1 LLLLLML
8 RGGGRRSKA
17 LTSVVVGR
25 SCASTGRIGM
35 RMGKEGI
42 RAAVIYSTAA
52 AAMVPNWRRRCWC
65 SRVLLQV
72 SAAVGEWPGATGTCY
87 TPPSAHATVRLLK
100 QRLVTGVVRN
110 GIVRHVDALNAL
122 KAHHLVSGLRTRTER
137 QAATKATAKT
147 AVWTVEKPEGG
158 KDFVGVDR

>member
-1 LLLLLML
+1 MTRSHGYLLHPAE
-8 RGGGRRSKA
+8 RPRNCSFTKA
-17 LTSVVVGR
+17 ASGR
-25 SCASTGRIGM
+25 S
-35 RMGKEGI
+35 
-42 RAAVIYSTAA
+42 
-52 AAMVPNWRRRCWC
+52 
-65 SRVLLQV
+65 
-72 SAAVGEWPGATGTCY
+72 
-87 TPPSAHATVRLLK
+87 
-100 QRLVTGVVRN
+100 GVVRN